1 LTADGS
7 DPFDLMS
14 DLTTQT
20 ETRVSTYG
28 GNGLAPIAH
37 PVIQLPTIE
46 RASEKVSKTDDR
58 IGLRGAIRTVQILY
72 FLGGFLLYVWMDF
85 RGWMGK
91 NEEKKE
97 TRFRRHAIK
106 LRERLLRLGPTFI
119 KIGQTIATRADLVPI
134 QYVDELAH
142 LQDRVPAFKN
152 EIAFEIF
159 REEHGKTPTE
169 VFASITPDPI
179 AAASLG
185 QVYRARLADGQELA
199 VKIQRPNLNEII
211 RFDLLVLRK
220 LARFLDKYKII
231 RGQEWREMMD
241 EFDRTIHEEMDYVAE
256 GRNADRFRANF
267 AQWTDVHVPTIY
279 WEYTSKRVLVMEF
292 IHGLKVTDLDSINAA
307 GLNAQ
312 KVNELM
318 VRTYFKQLF
327 EDAFFHADP
336 HPGNLRVMKDGRL
349 AFFDFGM
356 VGNLSEKLQSQM
368 VNAFFHL
375 LEQDAKG
382 LVDDLIGLNFLSPNA
397 DIESFRAVVA
407 DLFSRTLNMKL
418 KDVKFKELT
427 YELAPI
433 VYKYPLTTPGNF
445 TYIIRALMTLEGIS
459 IRMNPE
465 FNFLEVA
472 RPYARDFLFRK
483 ESAMLRR
490 QVWQS
495 LRDARSGE
503 FNWGRMWSL
512 AKMAYSIYFE
522 RA

>member
-1 LTADGS
+1 
-7 DPFDLMS
+7 
-14 DLTTQT
+14 
-20 ETRVSTYG
+20 
-28 GNGLAPIAH
+28 
-37 PVIQLPTIE
+37 
-46 RASEKVSKTDDR
+46 
-58 IGLRGAIRTVQILY
+58 
-72 FLGGFLLYVWMDF
+72 
-85 RGWMGK
+85 MGK

-119 KIGQTIATRADLVPI
+119 KIGQTIATRADLVPV
-134 QYVDELAH
+134 QYVDELSY
-142 LQDRVPAFKN
+142 LQDRVPAFSN
-152 EIAFEIF
+152 ETAFEIF
-159 REEHGKTPTE
+159 REEHGKLPSE
-169 VFASITPDPI
+169 VFGSITADPI

-185 QVYRARLADGQELA
+185 QVYRARLKTGQEVA

-220 LARFLDKYKII
+220 LARFLDRYKII
-231 RGQEWREMMD
+231 RGQDWCDMMD
-241 EFDRTIHEEMDYVAE
+241 EFDRTIHEEMDYLAE
-256 GRNADRFRANF
+256 GRNADRFRTNF
-267 AQWTDVHVPTIY
+267 AQWNDVHVPAIY
-279 WEYTSKRVLVMEF
+279 WEFTSRRVLVMEF
-292 IHGLKVTDLDSINAA
+292 IHGLKVTDLDSLNAA
-307 GLNAQ
+307 GFSPQ
-312 KVNELM
+312 KINELM

-375 LEQDAKG
+375 LEHDAKG
-382 LVDDLIGLNFLSPNA
+382 LVNDLIGLNFLSPDA

-407 DLFSRTLNMKL
+407 DLFSKTLNLKL

-445 TYIIRALMTLEGIS
+445 TYIIRAMMTLEGIS

-495 LRDARSGE
+495 LRDAGSGQ
-503 FNWGRMWSL
+503 FNWGRMWGL
-512 AKMAYSIYFE
+512 AKMAYSLYFE